1 MEGHEFESDSLI
13 QEKYVKPY
21 ERLLTGEKDA
31 LSGIDYEQ
39 ISEENVDMFLA
50 AINRYRQEMSDDYHP
65 VFNCWYKLST
75 ESANL

>member
-13 QEKYVKPY
+13 KEKYVKLY
-21 ERLLTGEKDA
+21 KRLLAGEKDA

-65 VFNCWYKLST
+65 VFYCWYKLST